1 MRRMEQKIIFREMLS
16 EIKALAD
23 SRDNRLTTA
32 EIDAFFSNAHLE
44 KEQLEMVYEYL
55 AGQKIE
61 VAGYQAERENRFSDA
76 SPEEKKEASRRNAK
90 EGGSDS
96 CRAKGSQK
104 DGDALTSLELYL
116 EEMEQIGKPG
126 EKEEFRLFSL
136 AAAGDGEAK
145 HRLVET
151 YLPMVCE
158 FAGEY
163 EGEDCLAED
172 LIQEGNMGLL
182 LAVDSIEPQESLAAY
197 RACLM
202 NAVNQFMQDS
212 IRAQKDVREMGDGI
226 ARRVNHLNEAIQ
238 NLEEDLEHKVSVDEL
253 SAYLEMPAEEIRDI
267 LKMAGDEIKIE
278 GNEN

>member
-1 MRRMEQKIIFREMLS
+1 
-16 EIKALAD
+16 
-23 SRDNRLTTA
+23 
-32 EIDAFFSNAHLE
+32 
-44 KEQLEMVYEYL
+44 
-55 AGQKIE
+55 
-61 VAGYQAERENRFSDA
+61 
-76 SPEEKKEASRRNAK
+76 
-90 EGGSDS
+90 
-96 CRAKGSQK
+96 
-104 DGDALTSLELYL
+104 
-116 EEMEQIGKPG
+116 
-126 EKEEFRLFSL
+126 
-136 AAAGDGEAK
+136 
-145 HRLVET
+145 
-151 YLPMVCE
+151 
-158 FAGEY
+158 
-163 EGEDCLAED
+163 
-172 LIQEGNMGLL
+172 MGLL